1 MNILKIFQG
10 TAEETKLNPNI
21 GTFAWVL
28 HRITGLL
35 LLLYLF
41 AHLWVL
47 GSINSS
53 PDAFNARLGMVQ
65 TTIFHFLEIGLIFT
79 IFYHMCNGLI
89 ITIMDFFD
97 LSRKHKALI
106 TVGVVVF
113 VALAIVASSIMLP
126 RIAEHLMKPGGAN

>member
-1 MNILKIFQG
+1 MNILKVFQG

-47 GSINSS
+47 GSITAG

-65 TTIFHFLEIGLIFT
+65 STLFHFLEIGLIFT
-79 IFYHMCNGLI
+79 IFYHMCNGLT

-97 LSRKHKALI
+97 LSLKHKTLV
-106 TVGVVVF
+106 TVSVVVF
-113 VALAIVASSIMLP
+113 VVLCVAAVSVMLP
-126 RIAEHLMKPGGAN
+126 RIFVHLMPGGSE